1 VTLYLI
7 RRLIM
12 SLVVIV
18 LVMTFLGLLVH
29 LIPGDPVKT
38 IMGPRASPALAALV
52 RKQMELDK
60 PVPTQVYDFIRNGME
75 GNLGV
80 DFVSQVPVT
89 TLIRAALPQTIILAM
104 TALVIAVL
112 SGVPLGVLAS
122 TRPGSWVDRITGIVS
137 VALITVPP
145 YVAGLLLLVIVS
157 VRLQALPAIG
167 IGNTGDPIDYA
178 RHLLLPA
185 VALALGWVGYIA
197 RLVRASMLEVLGSNY
212 IRTARAFGLGQR
224 LIFYKYGLRNAII
237 PTIAVL
243 GVGLG
248 NLIGGTIFVEVIF
261 ARPGLG
267 TLIFNAIEARNYPIV
282 RGGVLVIAIMC
293 VLANLIA
300 DLSYR
305 LFDPRIRVEGGGQ

>member
-1 VTLYLI
+1 MTLYLI

-12 SLVVIV
+12 SFVVII

-38 IMGPRASPALAALV
+38 IMGPRASPQLAALV
-52 RKQMELDK
+52 RKQMELNK
-60 PVPTQVYDFIRNGME
+60 PVPTQVYDFIRNALH
-75 GNLGV
+75 GNLGI

-89 TLIRAALPQTIILAM
+89 TLIRAALPQTIILAV
-104 TALVIAVL
+104 TALLIAVVL
-112 SGVPLGVLAS
+112 GVPLGVLAS
-122 TRPGSWVDRITGIVS
+122 TRPGSWLDRITGVVS
-137 VALITVPP
+137 VALITAPP
-145 YVAGLLLLVIVS
+145 YVVGLLLLVIFS
-157 VRLQALPAIG
+157 VRLREFPAIG
-167 IGNTGDPIDYA
+167 IGNTGDPVDYA

-185 VALALGWVGYIA
+185 IALALGWVGYIA

-212 IRTARAFGLGQR
+212 IRTARAFGLRQR
-224 LIFYKYGLRNAII
+224 VIFYKYGLRNAII

-293 VLANLIA
+293 VFANLVA

-305 LFDPRIRVEGGGQ
+305 LFDPRIRIEGRSQ

>member
-7 RRLIM
+7 RRLVM
-12 SLVVIV
+12 SFVVIV

-38 IMGPRASPALAALV
+38 IMGPRASPELAALV

-60 PVPTQVYDFIRNGME
+60 PVPTQVYDFIRHALE
-75 GNLGV
+75 GDLGV
-80 DFVSQVPVT
+80 DFVSQAPVT
-89 TLIRAALPQTIILAM
+89 TLIRGALPQTIILAV

-112 SGVPLGVLAS
+112 LGVPLGVLAS
-122 TRPGSWVDRITGIVS
+122 TRPGSWLDRITGVVS

-145 YVAGLLLLVIVS
+145 YVAGLILLVVVS

-167 IGNTGDPIDYA
+167 IGNTGDPVDYA

-212 IRTARAFGLGQR
+212 IRTARAFGLRQR

-282 RGGVLVIAIMC
+282 RGGVLVIAVMC

-305 LFDPRIRVEGGGQ
+305 LFDPRIRVEGGSS